1 MYRGAYI
8 SEKLM
13 EVKNE
18 QVYSNDSF
26 IINDYADIYTVNDG
40 KCNVCYKCFGSF
52 PKSDVKCPQ
61 CGINM
66 ERYKNDYDPYFR
78 TESKHPIMK
87 PSMDVGEP
95 CMVNLSSFEALLE
108 VMDHVK
114 KTCSFGSGKE
124 RKWTVL
130 ASDGVP
136 YVLASEIQD
145 NLKQCRCCVLE
156 INTKYISEEDF
167 GEFLQNHEKECNS
180 NMPIKSG
187 FVPLHKDILLLPGP
201 GYMELN
207 EARLLLLWHPLI
219 SQLASMPGF
228 RTPCTKDVVCEGID
242 HHRTRQIISGGPVFK
257 TTWWLQG
264 RLSLSSF

>member
-1 MYRGAYI
+1 MKIKKINYI
-8 SEKLM
+8 FIASTICTRNSGQHRDEGGSFKKQCGCLTHADNKKTILCKVSSSIKRLNTYQELVAKKL
-13 EVKNE
+13 
-18 QVYSNDSF
+18 
-26 IINDYADIYTVNDG
+26 INVRAKHVCSDCLNG

-95 CMVNLSSFEALLE
+95 CMVNPSSYEALLE

-114 KTCSFGSGKE
+114 KTCSFGSNKE

-145 NLKQCRCCVLE
+145 NLKQCCCCGLE
-156 INTKYISEEDF
+156 ITWQK
-167 GEFLQNHEKECNS
+167 LKS
-180 NMPIKSG
+180 N
-187 FVPLHKDILLLPGP
+187 
-201 GYMELN
+201 
-207 EARLLLLWHPLI
+207 
-219 SQLASMPGF
+219 
-228 RTPCTKDVVCEGID
+228 
-242 HHRTRQIISGGPVFK
+242 
-257 TTWWLQG
+257 
-264 RLSLSSF
+264 